1 MKRIAWPILVLLAI
15 TVSCKT
21 LPKNSSDKHPV
32 TSVVFD
38 DPIDPTMVPQDVL
51 ETAPPTVVPVIMQ
64 AAGPTVKWLES
75 QRLMPVL
82 EQAQQARKVVMID
95 FTAEWCMP
103 CKVMD
108 EEVFALPEVY
118 NYLNEHFI
126 CLKMDY
132 DSEGGKNICAL
143 YEVKSLPTILFL
155 NPQGVELSRHTGM
168 ATPSKLKALGDE
180 VLALYKR

>member
-1 MKRIAWPILVLLAI
+1 MKRVAWPMLALLAF
-15 TVSCKT
+15 TASCKT
-21 LPKNSSDKHPV
+21 LPRNATVRHDT

-38 DPIDPTMVPQDVL
+38 DPIDPTMVPEEVH
-51 ETAPPTVVPVIMQ
+51 ETIPPALAPVIMQ

-82 EQAQQARKVVMID
+82 ERAQLARKIVMID
-95 FTAEWCMP
+95 FTAEWCTP